1 MKTKIEY
8 QPHIGFQIEEVVEIP
23 KIHAPFYLKR
33 RKNRLFGKITSIDGH
48 YINVMPFHAK
58 WVAEF
63 YPRELVRLYKLT
75 KRDKEILKTVDQ
87 TAALSKDSTQV
98 GAVITSESKE
108 ILITAWNSFPPSV
121 KVNEKRTK
129 RPDKYLYTEHAER
142 YGIYT
147 AGRVGMSLVDTLMY
161 LRWFPCADCAR
172 AIVLSGIKELYCT
185 FPDTTN
191 ETWGKSF
198 VAALDILKES
208 NIKLLFYK

>member
-1 MKTKIEY
+1 MKTKSEY

-75 KRDKEILKTVDQ
+75 KRD
-87 TAALSKDSTQV
+87 
-98 GAVITSESKE
+98 KE

-208 NIKLLFYK
+208 NVKLLFYR